1 MEDRQKLHCPI
12 CNNEAK
18 HYANLKEVV
27 LFYCEFCNH
36 RFTDFNSIK
45 NKETYSVNY
54 FSDKHSNWFN
64 NPNTKLFDYI
74 YKFINSNFSN
84 NASILD
90 VGCGT
95 GGFLKYISN
104 KSKKF
109 NLTGMDYYKNEKHQD
124 IEFLY
129 GDILKEKL
137 NKKYDVVISIM
148 VIEHVLNVQEFIK
161 RQTELC
167 KDNGFIIN
175 VTINEA
181 AFLYKTSRIVNYFN
195 FSTPINMLYDK
206 HHLNHFSKNSLEFL
220 HKKNKLKIIENNL
233 SQFNVESLTLPKAN
247 IILKKFYKIVLL
259 TIFLIEKLILKKNQ
273 QTLICQKI

>member
-1 MEDRQKLHCPI
+1 METKQKLRCPV

-18 HYANLKEVV
+18 HYTKLKDVD
-27 LFYCEFCNH
+27 LFYCRFCKH
-36 RFTDFNSIK
+36 RFTDYNSIQK
-45 NKETYSVNY
+45 KETYSVNY
-54 FSDKHSNWFN
+54 FSEKHSNWFN
-64 NPNTKLFDYI
+64 NPNTKLFDHI
-74 YKFINSNFSN
+74 YKFIDSNFSN
-84 NASILD
+84 KASILD

-95 GGFLKYISN
+95 GGFLKYINN

-109 NLTGMDYYKNEKHQD
+109 DLTGIDYYRNEKYQD

-161 RQTELC
+161 RQAELC

-233 SQFNVESLTLPKAN
+233 SQFNVESLTLPEAN
-247 IILKKFYKIVLL
+247 IVLKKFYKIALL